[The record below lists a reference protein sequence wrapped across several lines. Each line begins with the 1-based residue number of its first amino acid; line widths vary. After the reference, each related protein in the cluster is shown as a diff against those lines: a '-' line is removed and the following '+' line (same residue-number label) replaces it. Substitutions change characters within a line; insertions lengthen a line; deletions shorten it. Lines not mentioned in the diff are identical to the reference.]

1 MGQAETGELGVP
13 VNTTVSLKV
22 GPRGPVLLEDT
33 IGRKK
38 VLHFAKERQAE
49 RVVHAV
55 GHGAYGTFVSNGDH
69 SNLTSACFLQA
80 GASSDTFVRFS
91 TVISPAGGG
100 DVDRDIRGFATKLYT
115 QCGNHDLLGLHLP
128 SFLVNDGLLFP
139 DVVHAIKQE
148 PNTGFPACT
157 PSYPWRGSRIS
168 TNVTNSWYC
177 PYDGLRLLH
186 PAYRKRVPSHE
197 CAKRPW
203 NS

>member
-38 VLHFAKERQAE
+38 VLHFATERQAE

-80 GASSDTFVRFS
+80 GASTDTFV
-91 TVISPAGGG
+91 
-100 DVDRDIRGFATKLYT
+100 
-115 QCGNHDLLGLHLP
+115 
-128 SFLVNDGLLFP
+128 
-139 DVVHAIKQE
+139 
-148 PNTGFPACT
+148 
-157 PSYPWRGSRIS
+157 
-168 TNVTNSWYC
+168 
-177 PYDGLRLLH
+177 
-186 PAYRKRVPSHE
+186 
-197 CAKRPW
+197 
-203 NS
+203 

>member
-80 GASSDTFVRFS
+80 GASY
-91 TVISPAGGG
+91 A
-100 DVDRDIRGFATKLYT
+100 
-115 QCGNHDLLGLHLP
+115 H
-128 SFLVNDGLLFP
+128 
-139 DVVHAIKQE
+139 
-148 PNTGFPACT
+148 
-157 PSYPWRGSRIS
+157 
-168 TNVTNSWYC
+168 
-177 PYDGLRLLH
+177 
-186 PAYRKRVPSHE
+186 
-197 CAKRPW
+197 
-203 NS
+203 

>member
-80 GASSDTFVRFS
+80 GASTDTFVRFS
-91 TVISPAGGG
+91 TVVSPAGGG

-115 QCGNHDLLGLHLP
+115 ECGNHDLLGLHLP

-139 DVVHAIKQE
+139 DVVHALKQE
-148 PNTGFPACT
+148 PDSGFPSCR
-157 PSYPWRGSRIS
+157 PCNPCRDSRIL
-168 TNVTNSWYC
+168 
-177 PYDGLRLLH
+177 D
-186 PAYRKRVPSHE
+186 
-197 CAKRPW
+197 
-203 NS
+203 